1 MVRPHLRGVAVYKM
15 TGSGNDFV
23 VVDGR
28 SSSPDEWAAADIQA
42 VCARGTG
49 VGADGLVF
57 VGPGSTAG
65 AVRMTYLNSDGSRA
79 MCGNAALCATRL
91 AAHLG
96 LANSLAMR
104 LETDGGV
111 YESRC
116 ARDDGRA
123 EVRFAGVAAPAPVA
137 SSLLVDG
144 ERRAVLVTVGV
155 PHLVVL
161 VDDVE
166 PVDVLGRGKPLRHEP
181 ALGPEGANVNF
192 VAPPEGPR
200 GGGSEG
206 RDGAR
211 GTEWPM
217 RTYER
222 GVEAE
227 TLACGTGAIAVACA
241 LDHWELAQLPLTV
254 RTRSGRALDVRG
266 QRGTA
271 GGYADIW
278 LTGEA
283 RMVWRGVIT

>member
-1 MVRPHLRGVAVYKM
+1 M

-23 VVDGR
+23 MVDGR
-28 SSSPDEWAAADIQA
+28 SSSPDEWAADDIQA

-49 VGADGLVF
+49 VGADGVVF
-57 VGPGSTAG
+57 LQPGSTAG
-65 AVRMTYLNSDGSRA
+65 AVRMIYLNSDGSRA
-79 MCGNAALCATRL
+79 MCGNAALCTTRL

-123 EVRFAGVAAPAPVA
+123 EVRFGGVAAPAPVA
-137 SSLLVDG
+137 SGVLGDG

-166 PVDVLGRGKPLRHEP
+166 PMDVLGRGRPLRHDP

-192 VAPPEGPR
+192 VAPAGGR
-200 GGGSEG
+200 GGGG
-206 RDGAR
+206 GGGAR
-211 GTEWPM
+211 GAAATEWRM

-222 GVEAE
+222 GVEGE

-241 LDHWELAQLPLTV
+241 LDHWELARLPLTV
-254 RTRSGRALDVRG
+254 RTRRGRALDVRG
-266 QRGTA
+266 QKGPA
-271 GGYADIW
+271 GGYEDIW